1 MTNEILI
8 KGGHGGRI
16 EVRKGQLLEIVNVK
30 GEQICDFF
38 AFNFD
43 DVSEYLS
50 PSHCRAK
57 LNSIVPKIGDVLV
70 TRLYN
75 PIFEIVEDTVG
86 RHDMIF
92 APCDP
97 ARYLQ
102 GFGVTDHRSCR
113 TNLAEV
119 MADKNIPYAYLPDP
133 INFFQNTPVMPD
145 GTIEYG
151 RSSLAKAG
159 DKVVLRAHMDAI
171 AVGSACAMDLVPLN
185 GAQLTDIRFVVRDE

>member
-8 KGGHGGRI
+8 KGGYGARV
-16 EVRKGQLLEIVNVK
+16 EVRKGQLLEIVNVE

-50 PSHCRAK
+50 PSHCRAR
-57 LNSIVPKIGDVLV
+57 LNSVVPKIGDVLV

-86 RHDMIF
+86 RHDIIF

-97 ARYLQ
+97 VRYLQ

-133 INFFQNTPVMPD
+133 INFFQNTPVVPD

-151 RSSLAKAG
+151 ESSLAKAG

-171 AVGSACAMDLVPLN
+171 VVGSACAMDLVPLN
-185 GAQLTDIRFVVRDE
+185 GEQLTDIRFVVCDE

>member
-185 GAQLTDIRFVVRDE
+185 GEHLTDIRFVVCDE